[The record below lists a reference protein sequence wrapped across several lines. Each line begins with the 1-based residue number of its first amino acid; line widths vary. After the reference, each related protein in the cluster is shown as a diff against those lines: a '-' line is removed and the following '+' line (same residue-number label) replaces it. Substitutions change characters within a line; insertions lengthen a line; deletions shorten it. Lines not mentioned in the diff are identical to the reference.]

1 MTREPDFAA
10 ANAILASAERIL
22 VVTHVD
28 PDGDAIGSLL
38 GLGNALRAAGHE
50 VLCAV
55 DGGVPAFLQFLP
67 RAQDVHA
74 SLPDQPCDLLITVD
88 ANAEDRVGRVGAQAR
103 ARCKTVIN
111 LDHHISN
118 TGFGDIQ
125 LVMPEAAA
133 ATEVVWY
140 WLCSLSLPLTGEV
153 AQPLLTGLVTDTL
166 GFRTSN
172 VNARTLRVALELMK
186 PGISLYDV
194 VARTLESQSW
204 SEVQLWQA
212 ALPSTSLEKGVAA
225 AQISLDDYAGSGL
238 KPGEDGDLPSYLRR
252 IEGVRVA
259 VVFRELAGDQI
270 SISMRSKPPWDVARV
285 AQALGGG
292 GHAQAAGA
300 TIAGSLAEARA
311 RALPLLYEAAGQS
324 DPAPHS

>member
-1 MTREPDFAA
+1 MTRKPDFAA
-10 ANAILASAERIL
+10 ANATLASAERIL

-38 GLGNALRAAGHE
+38 GLGNALRAAGHD

-74 SLPDQPCDLLITVD
+74 SLPDPPCDLLITVD
-88 ANAEDRVGRVGAQAR
+88 ANAEDRVGQVGAQAR
-103 ARCKTVIN
+103 ARCRTVIN

-133 ATEVVWY
+133 STEVVWY
-140 WLCSLSLPLTGEV
+140 WLRSLSLPLTGEV
-153 AQPLLTGLVTDTL
+153 ARPLLTGLVTDTL

-172 VNARTLRVALELMK
+172 VTAQTLRVALELMK
-186 PGISLYDV
+186 PGIALYDV
-194 VARTLESQSW
+194 VARTLERQSW
-204 SEVQLWQA
+204 SEVQLWQE
-212 ALPSTSLEKGVAA
+212 ALPSASLEKGVAA
-225 AQISLDDYAGSGL
+225 ADISLADYARTGL
-238 KPGEDGDLPSYLRR
+238 KSGEDGDLPSYLRR
-252 IEGVRVA
+252 VEGARIA
-259 VVFRELAGDQI
+259 VVFRELAGGQVSI
-270 SISMRSKPPWDVARV
+270 SIRSKPPWDVARV

-311 RALPLLYEAAGQS
+311 RALPLLYEAAGQG
-324 DPAPHS
+324 DPATDS